1 MKIFSVDNLLLRNVP
16 ESGTNY
22 KKNLPL
28 IFLVLFLILNTLK
41 IMLFDVFITSSI
53 SVELL
58 LYKLLFTLVFVFA
71 AYLIIIKVKFRF
83 VIILFYII
91 QFVYLFANLAYYTY
105 FHNYLHL
112 MISPVLFTESL
123 NAVTH
128 FSIPKDP
135 RLLITFLD
143 LPVFIYLIYQYKKV
157 RLLSPAFKLH
167 RRIAIVLCLVVVLF
181 AEGIGAIGGDS
192 TNKLIK
198 SYDNGGET
206 KLVHRYGTLFNSIVN
221 AIERQVGKD
230 AGDRFKY
237 GKTVTCATQANQKPN
252 IVVIQVES
260 MDSNVI
266 NQKYKGK
273 YIAPYLHSL
282 SENSIYYPYTLSY
295 HRAGGT
301 SDCEFSIINSVEPLD
316 DFPSMKIDNYNFPNS
331 IVNKLKNS
339 SYNTFAFHGNAGSFY
354 NRDKAFPKMGFKD
367 YFDIDKMKLEN
378 KGWGA
383 PDNELFDFSESK
395 IKDEQKPFF
404 NYIITMTSHGP
415 FKNVLNYY
423 KNDSYDSIDDDLVR
437 NYFTSMSFVD
447 QSIEKFIT
455 EVKASNPNTF
465 FFIWGDHTPSIERDE
480 YMQASVITDDKY
492 FEYVPLII
500 LTPDNKVYK
509 ETQSVASFLDIG
521 PTILY
526 ASGVPFQIKTDG
538 ENLLDGINQGQPL
551 IFKNARYD
559 RKVLFKEIAK

>member
-1 MKIFSVDNLLLRNVP
+1 MKIFSVDNLLLKNLP
-16 ESGTNY
+16 ESNLN

-28 IFLVLFLILNTLK
+28 VFLALFLILNTLK
-41 IMLFDVFITSSI
+41 ITVFDVFITSSI
-53 SVELL
+53 SVGLL
-58 LYKLLFTLVFVFA
+58 LYKLIFTLVFVFA
-71 AYLIIIKVKFRF
+71 AYLIIIKIKFRF

-91 QFVYLFANLAYYTY
+91 QFVYLFANLAYYIY

-112 MISPVLFTESL
+112 MLSPVLFTESL

-135 RLLITFLD
+135 RLLITILD
-143 LPVFIYLIYQYKKV
+143 LPVFIYLVYQYKKV
-157 RLLSPAFKLH
+157 RLISPALKIY
-167 RRIAIVLCLVVVLF
+167 RRLAIVSCLVVVLL
-181 AEGIGAIGGDS
+181 AEGIGALNGES
-192 TNKLIK
+192 TSKLLK
-198 SYDNGGET
+198 AYEDGGET
-206 KLVHRYGTLFNSIVN
+206 KVVHRYGTLFNSVADAIKSQSGKN
-221 AIERQVGKD
+221 AASRL
-230 AGDRFKY
+230 KY
-237 GKTVTCATQANQKPN
+237 GNSVACNAQSSQKPN

-260 MDSNVI
+260 MDANVI
-266 NQKYKGK
+266 NQKYNGK

-282 SENSIYYPYTLSY
+282 SESNIYYPYTLSY

-316 DFPSMKIDNYNFPNS
+316 DFPAMKIENYDFPNS
-331 IVNKLKNS
+331 IVNKLKNN
-339 SYNTFAFHGNAGSFY
+339 SYNTFAFHGNVGSFF
-354 NRDKAFPKMGFKD
+354 NRDMAFPKMGFKD

-383 PDNELFDFSESK
+383 PDNELLDFAESK

-415 FKNVLNYY
+415 FNNVLNYY
-423 KNDSYDSIDDDLVR
+423 KNDGYDKVDDDLVR
-437 NYFTSMSFVD
+437 NYFTSMSYVD

-455 EVKASNPNTF
+455 EVRASTPNTY

-492 FEYVPLII
+492 FEYVPVII

-526 ASGVPFQIKTDG
+526 ASGVPFEIKTDG

-559 RKVLFKEIAK
+559 RKLLFKEISK